1 MEDLLALG
9 RQSMQI
15 SEFETSEGDV
25 VRPYL
30 IKKKKCLKR
39 SKSHL
44 VIGDGGNKH
53 LHGAGQQDPPR
64 WDQR

>member
-30 IKKKKCLKR
+30 IKKKMLKME
-39 SKSHL
+39 
-44 VIGDGGNKH
+44 
-53 LHGAGQQDPPR
+53 
-64 WDQR
+64 